1 MTPQRKELLARR
13 SLIAKTA
20 MGFLLQMEMKALAE
34 V

>member
-1 MTPQRKELLARR
+1 MTHQRKELLARK

-20 MGFLLQMEMKALAE
+20 MGFLLQTETKALAE